1 MIRTRKEKVEINKNL
16 FSLWKTGER
25 NCIKHGYGLTNNKV
39 FMEDWKKKLINK
51 SQRKSKPLFFMNYE
65 RGKK

>member
-1 MIRTRKEKVEINKNL
+1 MKNRRKKLYNARIRLNQQQSV
-16 FSLWKTGER
+16 
-25 NCIKHGYGLTNNKV
+25 YGRL
-39 FMEDWKKKLINK
+39 EKKLINK

>member
-1 MIRTRKEKVEINKNL
+1 MKNRRKKLYNARIR
-16 FSLWKTGER
+16 
-25 NCIKHGYGLTNNKV
+25 LTNNKV

-51 SQRKSKPLFFMNYE
+51 SQRKSKPFFFMNYE